1 MRGAGQTGAM
11 DSTRGNPNQTY
22 LNIAWGLT
30 LVLVIWAIIVG
41 NTQIPSWTIAIPAV
55 RAATS
60 KYFNADAR
68 GFTRMHPEKVAAW
81 DTNWR

>member
-55 RAATS
+55 VTGFWWAFGRGVVGGEPPAGRAR
-60 KYFNADAR
+60 NRNRDR
-68 GFTRMHPEKVAAW
+68 
-81 DTNWR
+81 